1 LAGVDVGS
9 PGLVA
14 RVRSARRELPA
25 NVRVLGWVSLA
36 NDMASE
42 LAYPIVPLFLTITLG
57 APVVVVGVIEAIAES
72 VAVGVRFLSGWISD
86 RRGQRRR
93 PWIVSGY
100 SMSTFARGVIAAA
113 PAWGWVLAGR
123 VVDRFGKGVR
133 TTPRDALIRDST
145 PDELQGSAFGY
156 HRAMDTTGA
165 FVGPLIA
172 FILLTQDVSLRA
184 ILWVAFLPGLL
195 TLLLLTRLREAPRH
209 ARPGAPPVQ
218 PSAVRDLP
226 RAFWVALGIWVL
238 FSLGNSSDVFLILR
252 SHNLGLSALLVV
264 LAYVV
269 YNAVYALL
277 SWPFGA
283 LSDRVPRQYVL
294 AGGAFV
300 FTVVYLGFALAT
312 GEWAVWPLLA
322 LYGVYIA
329 ATDGVARAWIGDL
342 VPAGSSG
349 TAYGVFSL
357 ATAGALLVASLV
369 AGALWS
375 YVDPSAPFV
384 VGAATAA
391 LTAVVLITKAPA
403 PARPV

>member
-1 LAGVDVGS
+1 M
-9 PGLVA
+9 
-14 RVRSARRELPA
+14 
-25 NVRVLGWVSLA
+25 RVLGWVSLA

-57 APVVVVGVIEAIAES
+57 APVVVVGVIEAIAEA

-86 RRGQRRR
+86 RRGQRRKR
-93 PWIVSGY
+93 WIVTGY

-133 TTPRDALIRDST
+133 STPRDALIRDST
-145 PDELQGSAFGY
+145 PQPLQGSAFGY

-165 FVGPLIA
+165 FIGPLVA
-172 FILLTQDVSLRA
+172 FVLLTQSVSLRT
-184 ILWVAFLPGLL
+184 ILWVAFVPGLL
-195 TLLLLTRLREAPRH
+195 TLLLLSRLREAPQHSEDRRR
-209 ARPGAPPVQ
+209 AVV

-226 RAFWVALGIWVL
+226 RPFWVALGIWVL

-252 SHNLGLSALLVV
+252 ANNLGLSATLVV

-269 YNAVYALL
+269 YNAVYAVLA
-277 SWPFGA
+277 WPLGA

-294 AGGAFV
+294 AAGAAV
-300 FTVVYLGFALAT
+300 FSLVYLGFALAS
-312 GEWAVWPLLA
+312 GDWAVWPLLA

-329 ATDGVARAWIGDL
+329 ATDGVARAWIGDRAP
-342 VPAGSSG
+342 VGSSG

-357 ATAGALLVASLV
+357 ATAGALFLASIV

-375 YVDPSAPFV
+375 RVDPSAPFFI
-384 VGAATAA
+384 GAVTAGLAAIA
-391 LTAVVLITKAPA
+391 LLSTGTHRAVRA
-403 PARPV
+403 